1 MTVPTSAAQEFDTVI
16 VAAAGG
22 DKAAF
27 SQLYQQFAGKVYNL
41 VLRSVR
47 NAPAAEDVCQ
57 EVWVRAY
64 QKLPELREPAA
75 FTTWLYRIASR
86 ACIDRARRP
95 GPDGEEELPEGLAA
109 SPHDGPEDAAIRHE
123 RERMLWQALGA
134 LPVRQHL
141 ALFLREVEGL
151 SYQEMSG
158 VLNTT
163 PSAIETLLFRA
174 RRGVADAFERLQS
187 ATERCGQ
194 AQRTMA
200 VLIDGEATLVQRR
213 AVRAH
218 VDECRRCRGELG
230 RFRRT
235 SEAYGFLPLLPL
247 PALLGER
254 ILEGLGAASIG
265 TGTGAIGKLLALLTT
280 KAKLTTAALTLTGGM
295 AVATMVVPGD
305 TLPLTTA
312 AASRQPVAAAPAGGA
327 ASGSQP
333 AATPAGLLGT
343 PAPTIDVAGLAP
355 VASALDTLR
364 QITEQMGTAFP
375 ALPALSETPAAALD
389 RLAGLLTPP
398 AILPGI
404 TPPAIEPAPPTVTLP
419 ELTPPVALPTVTPPL
434 PLPTLAPPEL
444 PLP

>member
-1 MTVPTSAAQEFDTVI
+1 MTVVTSPTTRDLDPVI

-27 SQLYQQFAGKVYNL
+27 SALYEQFAPKVYNL

-47 NAPAAEDVCQ
+47 NVPAAEDVCQ
-57 EVWVRAY
+57 DVWVRAY

-95 GPDGEEELPEGLAA
+95 LGEDELPERLAA
-109 SPHDGPEDAAIRHE
+109 SPHEGPEDAAIRHE
-123 RERMLWQALGA
+123 RERVLWQALGA
-134 LPVRQHL
+134 LPARQHL
-141 ALFLREVEGL
+141 ALFLREIEGL
-151 SYQEMSG
+151 SYQEMAG
-158 VLNTT
+158 VLSTT
-163 PSAIETLLFRA
+163 PAAIETLLFRA

-194 AQRTMA
+194 AKRTMA
-200 VLIDGEATLVQRR
+200 VLIDGEATSVQRR
-213 AVRAH
+213 AVQAH
-218 VDECRRCRGELG
+218 ADECRRCRGELG
-230 RFRRT
+230 RFRQA

-254 ILEGLGAASIG
+254 ILEGLGSATIG

-295 AVATMVVPGD
+295 AVATIAVPGD
-305 TLPLTTA
+305 SLPLTTA
-312 AASRQPVAAAPAGGA
+312 AASRQPGAAAPAGGA

-355 VASALDTLR
+355 VASVLDTLR
-364 QITEQMGTAFP
+364 QITEQMGTAF
-375 ALPALSETPAAALD
+375 PALSETPAAALD

-404 TPPAIEPAPPTVTLP
+404 TPPAVVPAPPTVTLP

-434 PLPTLAPPEL
+434 PLPTLAPPDL